1 MKNKQREGKKR
12 GRIKSAA
19 DTADLLSTFLKDR
32 CCSREQ
38 FHPCS
43 ICGLAPVFLTSKTY
57 RTMHRWSCSNSLHPA
72 STHTY
77 ISIRCT
83 KLALQGK
90 ENIQGRKKKNSPDK
104 RNKSIEW
111 VARSVH
117 RRCRRRRRRRR
128 RRHRS

>member
-1 MKNKQREGKKR
+1 MKNKQREEKKR
-12 GRIKSAA
+12 GRRKSAAA

-38 FHPCS
+38 LHPCS

-57 RTMHRWSCSNSLHPA
+57 CIMQRWSCSNSLHPA

-77 ISIRCT
+77 ISIRYT

-104 RNKSIEW
+104 R
-111 VARSVH
+111 
-117 RRCRRRRRRRR
+117 
-128 RRHRS
+128 